1 MNFKLELWPKLHG
14 EYLNDKSHLTSIE
27 HKEHRFEKKHLELQ
41 LEPHGE
47 LGKCGN
53 YSKGVNNH

>member
-1 MNFKLELWPKLHG
+1 LHG